1 MKNLL
6 KIFLLLF
13 FINHGVLA
21 IENANV
27 TKLSEACLKIF
38 CETNILIELDPLIK
52 LKRLTMISKMSPESI
67 QENHLEMES
76 IWIKVYEKNKKYL
89 SSHELISMIPTKHFP
104 MKQEDW
110 EKIASEI
117 ISKCPKIYSKSEE
130 KVDWL
135 LLEEFWIRYTKMQ
148 K

>member
-6 KIFLLLF
+6 KIFILIFLF
-13 FINHGVLA
+13 NHGVFA
-21 IENANV
+21 IENANI
-27 TKLSEACLKIF
+27 TKLSEASLKIF

-52 LKRLTMISKMSPESI
+52 LKRLLMISKMSQESI

-76 IWIKVYEKNKKYL
+76 IWKKVYDKNKKYL
-89 SSHELISMIPTKHFP
+89 LSLEITSLIQARHFP
-104 MKQEDW
+104 AKQEDW
-110 EKIASEI
+110 QKIASEI
-117 ISKCPKIYSKSEE
+117 VSKCPKFYSKTEE

-135 LLEEFWIRYTKMQ
+135 LLEEFWIRYSKMQ